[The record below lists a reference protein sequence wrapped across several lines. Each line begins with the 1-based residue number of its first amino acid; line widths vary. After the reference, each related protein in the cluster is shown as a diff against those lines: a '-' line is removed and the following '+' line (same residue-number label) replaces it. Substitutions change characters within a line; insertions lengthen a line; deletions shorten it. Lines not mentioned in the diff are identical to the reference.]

1 MEKKILKKNKEVDK
15 FLKDVDY
22 SSTPLLIDLLDK
34 HCLFFD
40 SELKAVMKCVCTL
53 NDICKR
59 VYKRFERRESIQI
72 APSVARYVEFDN
84 EISRYPHLLF
94 NFTSKKVR
102 ICIVRIKH
110 RVHILCINYVP
121 NSCARRRAL
130 EQGLTDER
138 LYGSWSEVTKETIE
152 CWLDVVFEYCS
163 KELEVLF

>member
-59 VYKRFERRESIQI
+59 VYQRFERRESIQI

-94 NFTSKKVR
+94 NFTSKNVR
-102 ICIVRIKH
+102 ICIVKIRSNI
-110 RVHILCINYVP
+110 HILCINYTPKISQRLKSLQV
-121 NSCARRRAL
+121 
-130 EQGLTDER
+130 QDIDER
-138 LYGSWSEVTKETIE
+138 LYGSWSNVDKEVIE
-152 CWLDVVFEYCS
+152 RWLDVVFEYCS
-163 KELEVLF
+163 NQLEVLF

>member
-1 MEKKILKKNKEVDK
+1 MEKKIKKKSKDVEK

-40 SELKAVMKCVCTL
+40 SELKAVMKCVVTL

-59 VYKRFERRESIQI
+59 VHQRFERRETLQI
-72 APSVARYVEFDN
+72 APSVARYIEFDN
-84 EISRYPHLLF
+84 EISRFPHLLF

-102 ICIVRIKH
+102 ICIAKIKD

-121 NSCARRRAL
+121 TACARRRAL
-130 EQGLTDER
+130 EREWTDER
-138 LYGSWSEVTKETIE
+138 LYGSWSKVTKETVE

-163 KELEVLF
+163 NELEVLF

>member
-1 MEKKILKKNKEVDK
+1 MNKAIKKKDKEVEQ

-40 SELKAVMKCVCTL
+40 SELKTVVKSVKIL

-59 VYKRFERRESIQI
+59 VYKRFERRETIQI

-84 EISRYPHLLF
+84 EINRFPHLLF
-94 NFTSKKVR
+94 NFTAKKVR
-102 ICIVRIKH
+102 ICICKIRDSF
-110 RVHILCINYVP
+110 HILCINFVP
-121 NSCARRRAL
+121 KTSVMRRAM
-130 EQGLTDER
+130 QRSWTDER
-138 LYGSWSEVTKETIE
+138 LYGEWSKVEKEIIE

-163 KELEVLF
+163 RDLEVLF